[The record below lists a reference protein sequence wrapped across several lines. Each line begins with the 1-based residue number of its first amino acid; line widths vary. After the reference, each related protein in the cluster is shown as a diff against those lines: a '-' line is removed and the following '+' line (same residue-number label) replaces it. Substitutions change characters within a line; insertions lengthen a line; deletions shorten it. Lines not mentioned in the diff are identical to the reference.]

1 MINKIVLASK
11 NQGKVREIEA
21 ILSGLPLEIV
31 SIARYPHV
39 PDVIEDGASFLE
51 NALKKARS
59 ISEYTGETAL
69 ADDSGLEV
77 DYLKGAPGIYSARF
91 AGENASDEDNN
102 RKLLF
107 EMAGVPAED
116 RGAAF
121 KCVMVLY
128 EPDGSYN
135 VFEGRWLGRIGTSL
149 QGAGGFGYDPVFF
162 ISEIG
167 MTAAE
172 LPQEEKNR
180 LSHRAQA
187 LKALKRYLE
196 KKAVSS

>member
-1 MINKIVLASK
+1 MIKKIVLASK

-31 SIARYPHV
+31 SVAQYPHV
-39 PDVIEDGASFLE
+39 PDVVEDGTSFLE

-59 ISEYTGETAL
+59 ISKYTGETAL

-77 DYLKGAPGIYSARF
+77 DYLKGAPGIYSARY
-91 AGENASDEDNN
+91 AGENASDMDNN
-102 RKLLF
+102 RKLLH
-107 EMAGVPAED
+107 EMAGVSEED

-121 KCVMVLY
+121 KCAMVLY
-128 EPDGSYN
+128 EPDGLYHA
-135 VFEGRWLGRIGTSL
+135 FEGRWAGRISTDL
-149 QGAGGFGYDPVFF
+149 HGAGGFGYDPVFF
-162 ISEIG
+162 LSDRG

-172 LPQEEKNR
+172 LSLEEKNC

-187 LKALKRYLE
+187 LKALKHFL
-196 KKAVSS
+196 KKRATL